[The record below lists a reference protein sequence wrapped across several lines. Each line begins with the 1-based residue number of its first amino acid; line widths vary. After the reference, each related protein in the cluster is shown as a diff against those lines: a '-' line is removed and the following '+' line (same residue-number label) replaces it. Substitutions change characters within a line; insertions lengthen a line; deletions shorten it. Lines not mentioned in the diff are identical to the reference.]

1 MNVNEGDSV
10 LKLYE
15 ITHMIID
22 DEFYGEETVTTN
34 FTHQNKEY
42 SITFDKSD
50 LEILNTWVFENDT
63 SLPANLSDEIIEAI
77 REDVKKRI

>member
-1 MNVNEGDSV
+1 MNVNEGDII
-10 LKLYE
+10 LKPYE

-34 FTHQNKEY
+34 FTHNEKEY

-50 LEILNTWVFENDT
+50 LEILNSWVFENDT
-63 SLPANLSDEIIEAI
+63 SLPANLSNEIIEAI
-77 REDVKKRI
+77 REDVKKKI